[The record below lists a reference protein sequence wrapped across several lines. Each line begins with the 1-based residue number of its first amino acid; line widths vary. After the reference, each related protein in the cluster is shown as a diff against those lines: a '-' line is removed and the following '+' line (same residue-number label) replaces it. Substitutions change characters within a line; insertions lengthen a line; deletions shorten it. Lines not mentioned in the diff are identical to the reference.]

1 MKIKKI
7 YYSFQTILEIL
18 LSKNL
23 YLINSPQNYISLV
36 EYLKLNNIKDNKTK
50 IIAGFTSDNSIKQIQ
65 KIHASEIG
73 IKNDLIFLKERFNE
87 KLFNFFLKILKI
99 LKIKKTFCIV
109 GDKKYIVFK
118 AIYRDAMQV
127 IFLDD
132 GLNLLIFSDDDF
144 KVKDYKLFSYFDLD
158 NKKLIK
164 NNFSFLKTKVQANF
178 ISNNYV
184 WLLGT
189 PASTLGIL
197 DNNAYNS
204 IIKKFADKFRDKNI
218 IFFPHRD
225 ERVEKMNLPKNIIIN
240 KSISEPIEIYAS
252 KQKSMPF
259 LIAGFYTTALHI
271 LGIILNE
278 RKIVLMNINF
288 NTNLV
293 ETAEL
298 KERYNLVN
306 LKEQYNLVKGILEKN
321 SIQNFF

>member
-144 KVKDYKLFSYFDLD
+144 KVKNYKFFSYFDL
-158 NKKLIK
+158 NNEKLIK
-164 NNFSFLKTKVQANF
+164 NNFSFLKTKVQVNSV
-178 ISNNYV
+178 SNNYV

-189 PASTLGIL
+189 PASTFGIL
-197 DNNAYNS
+197 DNNTYSS

-225 ERVEKMNLPKNIIIN
+225 ERVEKMNLPKNIIVN
-240 KSISEPIEIYAS
+240 KSISEPIEIYAC
-252 KQKSMPF
+252 KQKTMPF

-271 LGIILNE
+271 LSIILNE
-278 RKIVLMNINF
+278 RKIILMNINF
-288 NTNLV
+288 NINLV
-293 ETAEL
+293 ETAKL
-298 KERYNLVN
+298 KKRYNLVN

>member
-144 KVKDYKLFSYFDLD
+144 KVKNYKFFSYFDL
-158 NKKLIK
+158 NNEKLIK
-164 NNFSFLKTKVQANF
+164 NNFSFLKTKVQVNSV
-178 ISNNYV
+178 SNNYV

-189 PASTLGIL
+189 PASTFGIL
-197 DNNAYNS
+197 DNNTYSS

-225 ERVEKMNLPKNIIIN
+225 ERVEKMNLPKNIIVN
-240 KSISEPIEIYAS
+240 KSISEPIEIYAC
-252 KQKSMPF
+252 KQKTMPF

-271 LGIILNE
+271 LSIILNE
-278 RKIVLMNINF
+278 RKIILMNINF
-288 NTNLV
+288 NINLV
-293 ETAEL
+293 ETAKL
-298 KERYNLVN
+298 KKRYNLVN
-306 LKEQYNLVKGILEKN
+306 LKEQYDLVKRILEKN

>member
-118 AIYRDAMQV
+118 AIYQGAMQV
-127 IFLDD
+127 VFLDD
-132 GLNLLIFSDDDF
+132 SSI
-144 KVKDYKLFSYFDLD
+144 DYKCQVHSD
-158 NKKLIK
+158 NGFVIKAFFYRGRKLI
-164 NNFSFLKTKVQANF
+164 
-178 ISNNYV
+178 
-184 WLLGT
+184 
-189 PASTLGIL
+189 
-197 DNNAYNS
+197 
-204 IIKKFADKFRDKNI
+204 
-218 IFFPHRD
+218 
-225 ERVEKMNLPKNIIIN
+225 
-240 KSISEPIEIYAS
+240 
-252 KQKSMPF
+252 
-259 LIAGFYTTALHI
+259 
-271 LGIILNE
+271 
-278 RKIVLMNINF
+278 
-288 NTNLV
+288 
-293 ETAEL
+293 
-298 KERYNLVN
+298 
-306 LKEQYNLVKGILEKN
+306 
-321 SIQNFF
+321 